1 MGNPTERN
9 WFVDAV
15 EYAVDAW
22 QRGVLFWDTMRRRGD
37 MAMERQRQGHPPVL
51 KYDYELILDGRTLPR
66 PVNYMLLRIKPQNPG
81 TADARMRPFVIVD
94 PRAGHGPGIGGFKQ
108 DSEIGVAL
116 RAGHPV
122 YFVSFLPRPVPG
134 QTLVDVGAAEAAFI
148 EEVARRHPEADKP
161 CVIAN
166 CQAGWAVAALAS
178 VRPEIMGPL
187 ILSGAPLAYWS
198 GASGKNPMRY
208 SGGLL
213 GGKWMETLAGDLGN
227 GLFDGIYL
235 VQNFEHLNPANT
247 LWGKNYSLYA
257 NIDTEAERFLDFE
270 TWWTGYFLLNA
281 EEMNTI
287 VSDLFIG
294 NKLSRGMI
302 KIGRGETVDLRK
314 IQSPVVIFASKGD
327 NISPPQQALN
337 WIEDVY
343 GTERAIIESGR
354 VIIYLI
360 HENIGH
366 LGVFVSGGVA
376 RKEYKEL
383 VGTREMIDSLP
394 PGLYEMMIEPGATVA
409 GWDEFGTSAYSVR
422 FEMRTI
428 DAIHSLDDGRDDET
442 GFAAVDSVSR
452 WNDFAY
458 KSWLQPWVRLFS
470 NDFTAELVR
479 QAQPLRIQRTVY
491 SGLNPLLWPAAWLT
505 PIVREHRQPVSDE
518 NVLRIQEQAASEI
531 ITAALNMYRDIRD
544 SWFEFIFKTV
554 YGPLGWGT
562 LFPPETA
569 PMAPGA
575 LEELFFIP
583 EGAWTS
589 GGSLAAILRMIAAVS
604 LDAGVFDTRSLT
616 ILRMLLDNSVFSD
629 VTATELKAIFRQ
641 QAAILRRD
649 PKRAIGGL
657 RDMLLDEGARRD
669 AVDTVIEV
677 LKTLPEAA
685 SMDGRLGRDI
695 RQALTI
701 DDSRLTTR
709 AAAKS

>member
-1 MGNPTERN
+1 MGDAIERN
-9 WFVDAV
+9 WFVDAG
-15 EYAVDAW
+15 EYMLDAW
-22 QRGVLFWDTMRRRGD
+22 QRGVLFWDTMRRRSD
-37 MAMERQRQGHPPVL
+37 MAVERQRQGHPPVL
-51 KYDYELILDGRTLPR
+51 KYDYELILDGKSLPR
-66 PVNYMLLRIKPQNPG
+66 PVNYMLLRIKPLNPG
-81 TADARMRPFVIVD
+81 TADARMRPFIIVD

-187 ILSGAPLAYWS
+187 ILSGSPLAYWS

-213 GGKWMETLAGDLGN
+213 GGKWIETLACDLGN

-235 VQNFEHLNPANT
+235 VQNFENLNPANT
-247 LWGKNYSLYA
+247 LWGKNYILYS

-281 EEMNTI
+281 AEMNAI

-302 KIGRGETVDLRK
+302 KTGRGDTVDLRK

-366 LGVFVSGGVA
+366 LGVFVSGAVA

-383 VGTREMIDSLP
+383 VGTLEMIDSLP
-394 PGLYEMMIEPGATVA
+394 PGLYEMMIEPGAAIA
-409 GWDEFGTSAYSVR
+409 GWDELGTSTYSIR

-428 DAIHSLDDGRDDET
+428 EDIHSLDDGREDET
-442 GFAAVDSVSR
+442 RFAAVDSVSK

-470 NDFTAELVR
+470 NDFTAELIR
-479 QAQPLRIQRTVY
+479 QTQPLRIQRTVY
-491 SGLNPLLWPAAWLT
+491 SGLNPLLLPAAWLT

-518 NVLRIQEQAASEI
+518 NLFRIQEQAASEI

-544 SWFEFIFKTV
+544 SWFEFIFKTA
-554 YGPLGWGT
+554 YGPFGWGA
-562 LFPPETA
+562 LFTPETA
-569 PMAPGA
+569 PTAPGA
-575 LEELFFIP
+575 LEEPFFIP

-589 GGSLAAILRMIAAVS
+589 GGSLAAILRIIAAVS
-604 LDAGVFDTRSLT
+604 LDAGVFDNRSLM
-616 ILRMLLDNSVFSD
+616 ILRMLLDNSVFSN

-685 SMDGRLGRDI
+685 SMDGKLGREI
-695 RQALTI
+695 RKALTI
-701 DDSRLTTR
+701 DDSRLTID
-709 AAAKS
+709 AAGKS